1 MQRGA
6 TTTHVRDEYQRLT
19 TGSRAL
25 WQRALGSLP
34 GGNTRTTIFHDPYP
48 VYLERGEGCRVW
60 DVDGVER
67 IDFIS
72 NYTSLILGHCHPR
85 VVEAVQSQASRMM
98 SGAAPTELE
107 IELAEQISER
117 LPSVEQ
123 IRFANS
129 GTEATMLA
137 LADGARVHRP
147 REGRRVRPC
156 VPRLPRLRRERAGR
170 CLAGAGR
177 AWHSRGCRGDAGR
190 RPVRRHR
197 GDVRRSSLT

>member
-1 MQRGA
+1 M
-6 TTTHVRDEYQRLT
+6 
-19 TGSRAL
+19 
-25 WQRALGSLP
+25 
-34 GGNTRTTIFHDPYP
+34 
-48 VYLERGEGCRVW
+48 W
-60 DVDGVER
+60 DVGGVER

-98 SGAAPTELE
+98 SVAAPTELE
-107 IELAEQISER
+107 IELAERISER

-137 LADGARVHRP
+137 LRRGARVHRP
-147 REGRRVRPC
+147 EKVGVFAGL
-156 VPRLPRLRRERAGR
+156 PRLPRLRGERSRR

-177 AWHSRGCRGDAGR
+177 ARHSGRGRRDARR

-197 GDVRRSSLT
+197 GDVRRSSRT

>member
-19 TGSRAL
+19 TGSQAL

-137 LADGARVHRP
+137 LRTARAFTG
-147 REGRRVRPC
+147 REKVGVFGRL
-156 VPRLPRLRRERAGR
+156 PRLPRLRRERARR

-177 AWHSRGCRGDAGR
+177 AWHSRAVAETLVVAPFDDIE
-190 RPVRRHR
+190 
-197 GDVRRSSLT
+197 DVRRSSLT